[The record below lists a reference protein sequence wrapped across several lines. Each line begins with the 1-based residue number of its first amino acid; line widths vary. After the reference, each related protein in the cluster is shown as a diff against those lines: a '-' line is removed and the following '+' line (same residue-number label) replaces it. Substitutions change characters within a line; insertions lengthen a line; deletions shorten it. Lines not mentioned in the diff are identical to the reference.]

1 MGNPNRLRQLF
12 RKYDVDG
19 NGNVSTEEFIAA
31 MLSHSVPLSRKDAY
45 FLAQVADTED
55 RGYVP
60 YEAFIGV
67 VKSVGASSKARQPS
81 LQERSTDSI
90 SSVGARKASVAS
102 EGSVSSV
109 RSSRSF
115 QSVRSQRSTSSFAG
129 ARTHL
134 SPSHTC
140 TGADE
145 HRIFARDDMC
155 QRSEHVW
162 CILQAV

>member
-19 NGNVSTEEFIAA
+19 NGKVSTEEFIAA
-31 MLSHSVPLSRKDAY
+31 MLSHSVPLSRKDAH

-67 VKSVGASSKARQPS
+67 VKSVGASSKAQQPS

-90 SSVGARKASVAS
+90 SSAGARKASVAS
-102 EGSVSSV
+102 EGSISSV

-115 QSVRSQRSTSSFAG
+115 RSVRSQCSTSSFAG
-129 ARTHL
+129 VRSDDVSLKNVWELRSTE
-134 SPSHTC
+134 C
-140 TGADE
+140 
-145 HRIFARDDMC
+145 FAPDNM
-155 QRSEHVW
+155 
-162 CILQAV
+162 